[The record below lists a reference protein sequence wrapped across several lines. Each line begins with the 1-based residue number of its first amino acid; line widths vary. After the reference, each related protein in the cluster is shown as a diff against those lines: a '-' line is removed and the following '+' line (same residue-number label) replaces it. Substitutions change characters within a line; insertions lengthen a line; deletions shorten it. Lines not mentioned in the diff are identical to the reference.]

1 MKVVITGAGGMLGQE
16 LVAAADAV
24 HHDVVGFT
32 RQQLDI
38 TDESAVREAFQRELP
53 AVVINAAAYTNV
65 DGAESDEANAYRIN
79 DYGAGVV
86 AAAAAEVGAKIV
98 HVSTDYV
105 FDGSKREPYVE
116 SDQTN
121 AIGIYGKSKLD
132 GEVKVIAANPR
143 HLIVRTSWLF
153 GLGGK
158 NFVETMIGLATKQK
172 EILVVADQYGCPTY
186 TRHLAEAIV
195 ETIDFERLGT
205 MHICGEGHCSWYEF
219 AKEIFR
225 QTQTDVTVLS
235 GTTEMLGR
243 PAPRPAFAAMVSERD
258 DAPVL
263 PRWDH
268 GLHGYLLAR
277 ADTTGS
283 TAETLDTLDTNG
295 ALS

>member
-1 MKVVITGAGGMLGQE
+1 MKVVITGAGGMLGQD

-24 HHDVVGFT
+24 HHDVVGLT
-32 RQQLDI
+32 REQLDI
-38 TDESAVREAFQRELP
+38 TDEFAVRETFRRELP
-53 AVVINAAAYTNV
+53 AVVINAAAYTDV
-65 DGAESDEANAYRIN
+65 DGSESNEDDAYRIN

-86 AAAAAEVGAKIV
+86 AAAAAEVSAKVV

-105 FDGSKREPYVE
+105 FDGAKREPYVE
-116 SDQTN
+116 SDETN
-121 AIGIYGKSKLD
+121 AIGVYGKSKLA
-132 GEVKVIAANPR
+132 GEHKVMAANPR

-158 NFVETMIGLATKQK
+158 NFVDTMLGLAEKQK
-172 EILVVADQYGCPTY
+172 EILVVADQVGCPTY
-186 TRHLAEAIV
+186 SRQLAEAIV
-195 ETIDFERLGT
+195 ETIDFERLGI
-205 MHICGEGHCSWYEF
+205 MHICGGDNCSWYEF

-225 QTQTDVTVLS
+225 QTQVDVMVLS
-235 GTTEMLGR
+235 STTDMLGR
-243 PAPRPAFAAMVSERD
+243 PAPRPAYTAMVSERD

-277 ADTTGS
+277 ADSSGS
-283 TAETLDTLDTNG
+283 AVETLDTLDTNG